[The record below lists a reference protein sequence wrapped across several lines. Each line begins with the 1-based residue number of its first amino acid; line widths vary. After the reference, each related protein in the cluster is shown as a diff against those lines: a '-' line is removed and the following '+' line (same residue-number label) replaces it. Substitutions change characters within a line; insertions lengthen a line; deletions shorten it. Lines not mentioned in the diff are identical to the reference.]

1 MMFLFAGH
9 SDKPLKS
16 LVSMAHKGNHICLYR
31 FSFIYAVNDLW
42 EDAYTCPI
50 NAMNCTTES
59 ANLRYGTHGYE
70 MDAYEGMAKIIDDV
84 KVAVCPE
91 CGNIEMYLENLTNL
105 KD

>member
-1 MMFLFAGH
+1 MFLFAGH

-16 LVSMAHKGNHICLYR
+16 LISIAHKENNICLYR

>member
-1 MMFLFAGH
+1 
-9 SDKPLKS
+9 
-16 LVSMAHKGNHICLYR
+16 MAHEGNHICLHR

-70 MDAYEGMAKIIDDV
+70 IDAYEGMAKIIDDV

-91 CGNIEMYLENLTNL
+91 CGNIEMYLEDLTNL

>member
-1 MMFLFAGH
+1 MRFLFAEH

-16 LVSMAHKGNHICLYR
+16 LISIAHKENNICLYR
-31 FSFIYAVNDLW
+31 FSFNYAVNDLW

-91 CGNIEMYLENLTNL
+91 CGNIEMYLEDLTNL

>member
-1 MMFLFAGH
+1 MPNFRCELH
-9 SDKPLKS
+9 
-16 LVSMAHKGNHICLYR
+16 HRIC
-31 FSFIYAVNDLW
+31 
-42 EDAYTCPI
+42 
-50 NAMNCTTES
+50 
-59 ANLRYGTHGYE
+59 NLRYGTHGYE

>member
-1 MMFLFAGH
+1 MPNLRCELH
-9 SDKPLKS
+9 
-16 LVSMAHKGNHICLYR
+16 HRICK
-31 FSFIYAVNDLW
+31 
-42 EDAYTCPI
+42 
-50 NAMNCTTES
+50 
-59 ANLRYGTHGYE
+59 LRYGTHGYE

>member
-1 MMFLFAGH
+1 
-9 SDKPLKS
+9 
-16 LVSMAHKGNHICLYR
+16 MAHEGNHICLHR

-70 MDAYEGMAKIIDDV
+70 MDAYEGMCKNQSAFS
-84 KVAVCPE
+84 E
-91 CGNIEMYLENLTNL
+91 
-105 KD
+105 

>member
-1 MMFLFAGH
+1 MPNLRCELHHRM
-9 SDKPLKS
+9 
-16 LVSMAHKGNHICLYR
+16 C
-31 FSFIYAVNDLW
+31 
-42 EDAYTCPI
+42 
-50 NAMNCTTES
+50 
-59 ANLRYGTHGYE
+59 NLRYGTHGYE

>member
-1 MMFLFAGH
+1 MPNLRCELH
-9 SDKPLKS
+9 
-16 LVSMAHKGNHICLYR
+16 HRIC
-31 FSFIYAVNDLW
+31 
-42 EDAYTCPI
+42 
-50 NAMNCTTES
+50 
-59 ANLRYGTHGYE
+59 NLRYGTHGYE

>member
-1 MMFLFAGH
+1 MLPKIVAQ
-9 SDKPLKS
+9 KPIS
-16 LVSMAHKGNHICLYR
+16 IAHEENNICLYR
-31 FSFIYAVNDLW
+31 FSFHYAVNDLW

-50 NAMNCTTES
+50 NAKNCTTES